1 VAKRRKD
8 NEMNQVAADIWPV
21 LLGSLLSVV
30 VIYVGFIN
38 RMRIAIGIL
47 EEKVGKLEKNCDEV
61 SDKLDE
67 LYNQLTVQ
75 EEKIKHVEQRQDA
88 HSKKNDDVIKLITDF
103 KIEMTKELSSVSKN
117 MVKLSSDIDNF
128 NRLVCVN
135 DTGIKFK
142 KGEE

>member
-1 VAKRRKD
+1 
-8 NEMNQVAADIWPV
+8 MNQVAADIWPV
-21 LLGSLLSVV
+21 LLGSMLSVV

-103 KIEMTKELSSVSKN
+103 KIEMMKELSSVSKN

-128 NRLVCVN
+128 NRLVSIN

-142 KGEE
+142 KGDK